1 MAKAEER
8 LMEWLRD
15 AHAAEEQAE
24 TMLSSFADRLEHY
37 PELKDRVTRHVK
49 ETQRQAEEIK
59 KCIER
64 RNGSTSAFK
73 VAGAKAIGLGQALSG
88 IFVGDEVMKGALA
101 SRAFEAMEIT
111 SYTIL
116 VKTAQQV
123 GDTETATVCGQIL
136 REEEAMA
143 KWLDEHIESLT
154 ANYLQREEAGVTAKH

>member
-24 TMLSSFADRLEHY
+24 TMLSRFAGRLEHY
-37 PELKDRVTRHVK
+37 PELKERVDQHVK
-49 ETQRQAEEIK
+49 ETQRQAEKIK

-64 RNGSTSAFK
+64 RDGSTSSIKK
-73 VAGAKAIGLGQALSG
+73 VGAKALGLGQALSG
-88 IFVGDEVMKGALA
+88 IFVGDEVIKGALA

-111 SYTIL
+111 SYQIL
-116 VKTAQQV
+116 IKTAQQV
-123 GDTETATVCGQIL
+123 GDAETATVCGQIL

-143 KWLDEHIESLT
+143 DWLDRHIETLT
-154 ANYLQREEAGVTAKH
+154 AKYLQREEAGLTAKH